1 MYISWLRL
9 KNWRNF
15 RIVDCELQER
25 TFLIGPNASGKSNL
39 LDVFRLLR
47 DIAQP
52 GGGLQQAM
60 TDRGGITRIRCLAA
74 RRYPDI
80 EIDVTISDNTSK
92 EQTWRYSLGL
102 RQEQRGNRLP
112 MIVHERVWKNKVQ
125 LLGRPDKEDTDDPL
139 RLTQTFLEQINANA
153 PFRPLVRFF
162 ESICYLHL
170 VPQLVRH
177 PREFSGPGL
186 SGDPFG
192 RSFLEKIARTP
203 ERVRRSRLKK
213 IQSALQVA
221 VPQLSELRHV
231 IDHKEGGTPHL
242 EAVYEHWRPH
252 GAIQRER
259 EFSDGTLRLIGLL
272 WSLLEGDSL
281 LLLEEPE
288 LSLNADIIRRL
299 PSLFHR
305 SLRQR
310 RRQLLISTHSMD
322 LLSDRGIGPEEV
334 VLLTPTT
341 EGTTVKSAASISE
354 ISHLL
359 NSGMS
364 IGEVVLP
371 RTRPQNLGQLELWG

>member
-125 LLGRPDKEDTDDPL
+125 LLGRPDKEDTDD
-139 RLTQTFLEQINANA
+139 R
-153 PFRPLVRFF
+153 
-162 ESICYLHL
+162 
-170 VPQLVRH
+170 
-177 PREFSGPGL
+177 
-186 SGDPFG
+186 
-192 RSFLEKIARTP
+192 
-203 ERVRRSRLKK
+203 
-213 IQSALQVA
+213 
-221 VPQLSELRHV
+221 
-231 IDHKEGGTPHL
+231 
-242 EAVYEHWRPH
+242 
-252 GAIQRER
+252 
-259 EFSDGTLRLIGLL
+259 
-272 WSLLEGDSL
+272 
-281 LLLEEPE
+281 
-288 LSLNADIIRRL
+288 
-299 PSLFHR
+299 
-305 SLRQR
+305 
-310 RRQLLISTHSMD
+310 
-322 LLSDRGIGPEEV
+322 
-334 VLLTPTT
+334 
-341 EGTTVKSAASISE
+341 
-354 ISHLL
+354 
-359 NSGMS
+359 
-364 IGEVVLP
+364 
-371 RTRPQNLGQLELWG
+371 